1 MQTFILSDIWSTII
15 KYFSDDNMS
24 ARYLKPWPIN
34 QRWQCW
40 DSFETKDNKRCILA
54 HFEQC
59 FVSWKWWGNVE
70 SKMVHSDAIRIFVL
84 SEVGTAENILK
95 SRTIYGA
102 FWRYFKWCSWSWN
115 CWEKIK
121 SKDAKWWILALF
133 KTILMK
139 KIAEKMWKAW
149 KLNDAFW
156 RYSKRCFG
164 SWNCLEN
171 VEVRKL
177 NGTFGRFSKNAVDEF
192 PGSYR
197 MWKYVHHWNNS

>member
-70 SKMVHSDAIRIFVL
+70 SKMVHSDAIRIFSS

-115 CWEKIK
+115 SWENFK
-121 SKDAKWWILALF
+121 SKGRKWWILALF
-133 KTILMK
+133 KTICMELELLVRT
-139 KIAEKMWKAW
+139 IWKHGSYMMRSGAIWTMVW
-149 KLNDAFW
+149 KLELLRKFW
-156 RYSKRCFG
+156 
-164 SWNCLEN
+164 
-171 VEVRKL
+171 
-177 NGTFGRFSKNAVDEF
+177 TF
-192 PGSYR
+192 
-197 MWKYVHHWNNS
+197 